1 MKHEFQ
7 VLPPAKGHQRNKL
20 IMDTLAQFQVMP
32 PQGGIH
38 CGDYLVFLEDEFQV
52 IPPRGDI
59 PSSIC
64 LDIPT
69 CSFKSFPRE
78 GDAPAGYGA
87 PRGVADSLLVASGRW
102 VAAGTWDFP
111 LRAKR
116 ALKEGVVIRKRQGEP
131 GFPLLLCARRPRR
144 PQLFPRFVKTD
155 IGTPPRAPTGW
166 DRPCLLFPAA
176 ITPTGR

>member
-1 MKHEFQ
+1 M
-7 VLPPAKGHQRNKL
+7 VSGDAPTKGHPLRLGLLPNPTSFKSCPREGASPDSYQKT
-20 IMDTLAQFQVMP
+20 IGFP
-32 PQGGIH
+32 
-38 CGDYLVFLEDEFQV
+38 FQV
-52 IPPRGDI
+52 IPREGGI
-59 PSSIC
+59 KENRVFAVGRH
-64 LDIPT
+64 
-69 CSFKSFPRE
+69 SFKPFPRE
-78 GDAPAGYGA
+78 GDAPAGCST

-102 VAAGTWDFP
+102 VAAGTRDFP

-166 DRPCLLFPAA
+166 DRPFLLFPAA